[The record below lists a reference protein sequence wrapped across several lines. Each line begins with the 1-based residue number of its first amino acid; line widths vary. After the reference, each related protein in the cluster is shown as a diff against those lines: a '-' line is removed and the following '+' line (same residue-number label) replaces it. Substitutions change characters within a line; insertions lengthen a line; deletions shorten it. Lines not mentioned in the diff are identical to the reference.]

1 MSFFSDPKNAGLAFM
16 IIGVIG
22 VVLAIIT
29 IVLGLINY
37 EVELGDKT
45 YKFGIAVA
53 VGAIGS
59 IIFGCMQFGYGKIVR
74 NNPPAKIDILAM
86 FVKLVGVG
94 TIVLGIFN
102 AIEVI
107 IDNFDNVGTG
117 LVGAIIS
124 IVIGLIIIWIG
135 TKINDGKQTIGDKI
149 IWIILLV
156 VFVLSLIAAVLEILT
171 IVGIITGICDL
182 IIYVFMIILLFD
194 AEVKKEMGI

>member
-1 MSFFSDPKNAGLAFM
+1 MSFFSEPKNAGLAFM
-16 IIGVIG
+16 ILGVIGVIG
-22 VVLAIIT
+22 AIIT

-37 EVELGDKT
+37 EVEFNDTT
-45 YKFGIAVA
+45 YKFGIAAA

-59 IIFGCMQFGYGKIVR
+59 IIYGCMQFGYGKIVR

-94 TIVLGIFN
+94 TIILGIFD
-102 AIEVI
+102 AIEKI
-107 IDNFDNVGTG
+107 IDSTDDIGG
-117 LVGAIIS
+117 KLLGAIIA

-135 TKINDGKQTIGDKI
+135 SKINDGKQTIGDKI

-156 VFVLSLIAAVLEILT
+156 LFVLSLIFAVLEI
-171 IVGIITGICDL
+171 ISIFGIIVGICDL